1 MKKIIIGLMITTFFY
16 GAFAQNIAEVNGKKI
31 SLKFFQQELNKLP
44 EEMRKNFKDDYP
56 GFLEE
61 LIGKEVMLQEAKS
74 LKIDAISEVK
84 SRIAQDKS
92 NKDNIIIEE
101 LLKREVLPNV
111 QVNEDEMKA
120 FYNERKGSM
129 EGFTYEQMKSQIY
142 EVLIGQKQRD
152 AVDSYI
158 SNLRSLAKIIYN
170 DKWRKGE
177 DAKIKNPIDE
187 ALKNKLPTMVDFGAG
202 TCIPCI
208 QMKPIIT
215 ELQAEYKNK
224 ANILLIDVKEQS
236 LLARKYKI
244 MLIPTQIFY
253 DTGGNETNRHIGFF
267 PKDSILINLKKAGLK

>member
-1 MKKIIIGLMITTFFY
+1 MKKVIIGLLSVIFFCCSH
-16 GAFAQNIAEVNGKKI
+16 AQNIAEVNGKKI
-31 SLKFFQQELNKLP
+31 SLKYLQQELNKLP
-44 EEMRKNFKDDYP
+44 EEMRKNFKDDYL

-61 LIGKEVMLQEAKS
+61 LISKEVMLQEAKS

-84 SRIAQDKS
+84 SKIAQNKN

-111 QVNEDEMKA
+111 QVNEDEMKT

-129 EGFTYEQMKSQIY
+129 EGLTYEQMKSQIY

-152 AVDSYI
+152 AIDSYI
-158 SNLRSLAKIIYN
+158 SNLRSRAKIIYN
-170 DKWRKGE
+170 DKWQKGE
-177 DAKIKNPIDE
+177 DAKIKNPINE

-202 TCIPCI
+202 TCMPCI
-208 QMKPIIT
+208 QMKPIIA

-224 ANILLIDVKEQS
+224 ANILLIDVNEQS
-236 LLARKYKI
+236 RLTRKYKI

-253 DTGGNETNRHIGFF
+253 DTDGNETNRHIGFF

>member
-1 MKKIIIGLMITTFFY
+1 MKRVGIGLLPIIFFCC
-16 GAFAQNIAEVNGKKI
+16 FQAQNIAEVNGKKI
-31 SLKFFQQELNKLP
+31 SLKYLQQELNKLP

-84 SRIAQDKS
+84 SRIAQDKN

-129 EGFTYEQMKSQIY
+129 EGLTYEQMKSQIY

-253 DTGGNETNRHIGFF
+253 DTDGKETNRHIGFF
-267 PKDSILINLKKAGLK
+267 PKDSILINLKQAGLK